1 MAKSQRGLGIK
12 ILDKMKYNLA
22 DKVVE
27 ETGP

>member
-12 ILDKMKYNLA
+12 ILDMMKYNLA